1 MTMPWQLAR
10 AKRPKRSEPRPL
22 AECLPHINV
31 NDLDVPRDYKTYIA
45 NLSLRYGFVSSM
57 KINWNMV
64 QFFHS
69 NRAQTFKLKRI
80 ATGHGGIYKPRHAF
94 ICECG
99 RPVIKLYF
107 RHANLACR
115 RCCNATY
122 ASRTLGKRSRPVL
135 QDIRLRT
142 FLQLKTYMSKRNRQ
156 RLQAHLSRKPLELTS
171 KRINNKAK
179 LPQSNYSTRGAMH
192 WC

>member
-1 MTMPWQLAR
+1 MMPPQLAR

-22 AECLPHINV
+22 AEYLPQINV
-31 NDLDVPRDYKTYIA
+31 NDLDVPRDHKTYIA
-45 NLSLRYGFVSSM
+45 NLSLRYGFISGM

-64 QFFHS
+64 QFFHN
-69 NRAQTFKLKRI
+69 NRAQTFRLKRI
-80 ATGHGGIYKPRHAF
+80 ATGLGGIYKPRHAF

-122 ASRTLGKRSRPVL
+122 ASRALGKRTRPAL
-135 QDIRLRT
+135 QDIRLRR
-142 FLQLKTYMSKRNRQ
+142 FLEFKTYMSKRNRQ
-156 RLQAHLSRKPLELTS
+156 RLQAHLFNKPLELAS

-192 WC
+192 RC